1 MKPKISH
8 VSTGKG
14 IIIVLESLS
23 PEARY
28 HFADTELGRKLCDKI
43 YKKFK

>member
-28 HFADTELGRKLCDKI
+28 HFSDTELGRKLCHKI

>member
-8 VSTGKG
+8 HTTGNG
-14 IIIVLESLS
+14 TIIVLESLL

-28 HFADTELGRKLCDKI
+28 HFADNELGRKLCDKI